1 MNYKPTFFSVIRYF
15 FVLTI
20 FISCTKDPV
29 GPGDPGNPPPLGDTM
44 LKDLSY
50 STNAANKMDLY
61 LPGGRTA
68 ATKTII
74 LIHGGG
80 WNSGDKNELSF
91 FASGWQKMGFAVAN
105 INYRWATV
113 DNPDNYTMQM
123 NDIDAATTFL
133 NANTSTYHINTSSFY
148 ITGHSAGAHLSL
160 AYAYTKGAAKI
171 KAAGGMATPTNLFTA
186 TQDNPL
192 VALYTIVPFTGSF
205 LNDASAP
212 RYKDWSPYY
221 HVTSSTVPTILFQGE
236 ADIVVFKNQSQQL
249 ETVLNNNKVPNKV
262 IMYPNIFH
270 EWWADG
276 NLVKNTLDETAA
288 WFNKY

>member
-1 MNYKPTFFSVIRYF
+1 MNYKRIFFNVILYF
-15 FVLTI
+15 FVI
-20 FISCTKDPV
+20 VVFISCAKDPV
-29 GPGDPGNPPPLGDTM
+29 KPGDPTPLGDTT

-50 STNAANKMDLY
+50 SGNAANKMDLY

-80 WNSGDKNELSF
+80 WNSGDKSELSF
-91 FASGWQKMGFAVAN
+91 FAVGWQKSGFAVAN
-105 INYRWATV
+105 INYRWATL

-133 NANTSTYHINTSSFY
+133 TANANSYHINASTFY

-160 AYAYTKGAAKI
+160 AYAYTRGAAKI
-171 KAAGGMATPTNLFTA
+171 KAAAGMATPTNLFTA

-192 VALYTIVPFTGSF
+192 VALSTIVPFTGSF
-205 LNDASAP
+205 LNDISAP

-221 HVTSSTVPTILFQGE
+221 HVSSATVPTILFQGE

-249 ETVLNNNKVPNKV
+249 KTVLNNNNVPNKL
-262 IMYPNIFH
+262 IMYPGIYH
-270 EWWADG
+270 DWWADG
-276 NLVKNTLDETAA
+276 NLVNNTLDETVA

>member
-1 MNYKPTFFSVIRYF
+1 MSYRPIFFSVVRYF
-15 FVLTI
+15 IVLII
-20 FISCTKDPV
+20 FISCTKDPA
-29 GPGDPGNPPPLGDTM
+29 GPGDPGNPPPLGDTL

-50 STNAANKMDLY
+50 SGNAANKMDLY

-133 NANTSTYHINTSSFY
+133 
-148 ITGHSAGAHLSL
+148 
-160 AYAYTKGAAKI
+160 
-171 KAAGGMATPTNLFTA
+171 
-186 TQDNPL
+186 
-192 VALYTIVPFTGSF
+192 
-205 LNDASAP
+205 
-212 RYKDWSPYY
+212 
-221 HVTSSTVPTILFQGE
+221 
-236 ADIVVFKNQSQQL
+236 
-249 ETVLNNNKVPNKV
+249 
-262 IMYPNIFH
+262 
-270 EWWADG
+270 
-276 NLVKNTLDETAA
+276 
-288 WFNKY
+288 